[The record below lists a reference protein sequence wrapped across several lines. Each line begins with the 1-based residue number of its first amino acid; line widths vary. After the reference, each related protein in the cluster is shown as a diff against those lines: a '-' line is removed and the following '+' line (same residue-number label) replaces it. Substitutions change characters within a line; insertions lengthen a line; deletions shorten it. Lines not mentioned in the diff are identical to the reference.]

1 MLSIRAHSAFPTLFL
16 AAGLCLA
23 ACSTKENTTALLVN
37 VTLDIQPGD
46 PVPID
51 TVVVVVNRDSA
62 KFTGSFPWSDASDG
76 TLKATLLL
84 PAEAAGDDTVDVQ
97 GTLGTATATPTV
109 TLKKVITAGKAAGP
123 IVVVLKPIISNAD
136 GGADALPGD
145 GPQPDLSVGPEVGV
159 PDAGVAPDTGIDG
172 PGAEVAAL
180 DAPLLFD
187 VVQPVDV
194 VTSPDVPQLSDVAGG
209 GADAPPPTEASV
221 DRPQP
226 IEAGA
231 DAPLPTEAGTDAPQ
245 PSDAV
250 KADAGA
256 DSAAAAVWQ
265 PVENAQND
273 PNDPLGSSTDSVGA
287 IAVAVDPVR
296 DHVYVMWADNS
307 TWAVRVRRWNHTTG
321 TWEPTRTLEANGAG
335 YPEDLQI
342 GVDGAGHVIAAWHY
356 YFISTASDT
365 TVTQM
370 GGVWVSRSADGDT
383 WSAAESVTPLGTWH
397 VVELCL
403 AVARNGQA
411 RIAFTQRLTVSPS
424 TEQTYS
430 AYFDGTTWT
439 TGSNP
444 LAPEDPNDQNNHYPS
459 IAIGDDGSGI
469 ILFTQPDSGG
479 KDSVA
484 VSTFAGATVNDFV
497 ILDSNTTDHLSEMA
511 VAVNRSGQ
519 GVVVWGDTNGAMLR
533 SYSPS
538 TKAWTAARNIGNAD
552 LYQPRAVMAQDGTT
566 TVAWSQWVNGFY
578 NVWTMEGTSSGT
590 WTAPTALE
598 QGNLSIPNS
607 PYASDTTETLPF
619 PTLAVDGTGNVLAL
633 WGRKTQDTPTHA
645 FAVEARRKLA
655 GTPNNWQ
662 PTAELAKKSI
672 LLPSWLSLAVSDD
685 GLGAASYYWQNP
697 YTTPAPDEEQ
707 VFVSLFR

>member
-1 MLSIRAHSAFPTLFL
+1 MLSLRAHSAFPTLFL

-23 ACSTKENTTALLVN
+23 ACSTKENTTALLVD

-51 TVVVVVNRDSA
+51 TVVVVVTRGTA
-62 KFTGSFPWSDASDG
+62 KFTGRFPWSDASGG
-76 TLKATLLL
+76 TLKATLVL

-97 GTLGTATATPTV
+97 GTLGTAPATPTV
-109 TLKKVITAGKAAGP
+109 TVPSETITAGKAAGP

-145 GPQPDLSVGPEVGV
+145 GPQPDLSAGPEAGK
-159 PDAGVAPDTGIDG
+159 PDAGVTPDTGIDG

-187 VVQPVDV
+187 VVQPVDA
-194 VTSPDVPQLSDVAGG
+194 VTSPDAPQVFDVAGA
-209 GADAPPPTEASV
+209 GADAP
-221 DRPQP
+221 QP
-226 IEAGA
+226 SEAGA
-231 DAPLPTEAGTDAPQ
+231 DAPQPTEAGADAPQ

-250 KADAGA
+250 KAGADAGA
-256 DSAAAAVWQ
+256 DSAAAPAWQ
-265 PVENAQND
+265 PVENAQYD
-273 PNDPLGSSTDSVGA
+273 PNDPLGSSADSVSA
-287 IAVAVDPVR
+287 ITVAVDPVR

-342 GVDGAGHVIAAWHY
+342 GVDGAGHVIAAWRY
-356 YFISTASDT
+356 DFISSASAT
-365 TVTQM
+365 TMNQM

-383 WSAAESVTPLGTWH
+383 WSAAESVTPQGTWH
-397 VVELCL
+397 AMELCL

-411 RIAFTQRLTVSPS
+411 RIAFTTRLTVSPS

-439 TGSNP
+439 AGANP

-459 IAIGDDGSGI
+459 IAISDDGSGI

-484 VSTFAGATVNDFV
+484 VSTFVGATLNDFV

-538 TKAWTAARNIGNAD
+538 TKLWTPARNIGNAS
-552 LYQPRAVMAQDGTT
+552 LYQPRAVMAQDGTA
-566 TVAWSQWVNGFY
+566 TVAWSQWVSGFY
-578 NVWTMEGTSSGT
+578 NVRTMEGTASGT
-590 WTAPTALE
+590 WTKPTALE
-598 QGNLSIPNS
+598 TDNLSIDVNFMNSEFGPLPN
-607 PYASDTTETLPF
+607 
-619 PTLAVDGTGNVLAL
+619 PTLAIDGADNVLL
-633 WGRKTQDTPTHA
+633 VWSKKTQAAPSPRQ
-645 FAVEARRKLA
+645 FAVYGASKPTGSAGVWRPATELSRKPL
-655 GTPNNWQ
+655 Q
-662 PTAELAKKSI
+662 PWS
-672 LLPSWLSLAVSDD
+672 LSLGVSDD
-685 GLGAASYYWQNP
+685 GLGAAGYDWADAYSTND
-697 YTTPAPDEEQ
+697 PASAQ
-707 VFVSLFR
+707 IFVSLFR